1 MPSRNYIKKSRT
13 KSSDQE
19 TEKQKK
25 IFFWLTYLRIY
36 VCVFGLVFSFLK
48 FPPLWSGLQRVA
60 DDAAAAAKQSAKL
73 ALFKT
78 VTRQKVD
85 NQTGIKRVSRPGGG
99 GPMIITVFNLF
110 FFHKV
115 ISVCVY
121 LSMIIGFMASLANM
135 VFNF

>member
-1 MPSRNYIKKSRT
+1 MYVFLVL
-13 KSSDQE
+13 
-19 TEKQKK
+19 
-25 IFFWLTYLRIY
+25 FFL
-36 VCVFGLVFSFLK
+36 FLN
-48 FPPLWSGLQRVA
+48 FRLSGLQRVT
-60 DDAAAAAKQSAKL
+60 DAAAAKQSAKL

>member
-85 NQTGIKRVSRPGGG
+85 NQTGIKRVPSRRRWPNDNYC
-99 GPMIITVFNLF
+99 F
-110 FFHKV
+110 
-115 ISVCVY
+115 
-121 LSMIIGFMASLANM
+121 
-135 VFNF
+135 

>member
-25 IFFWLTYLRIY
+25 NLFLANLPSYL
-36 VCVFGLVFSFLK
+36 CVFDLVFSFLK

-60 DDAAAAAKQSAKL
+60 DDAAAAKQSAKL